1 MYLYSFYKEILAD
14 FLKKNRAEVIKVGI
28 YEYDEALHIQQE
40 RADAKEEGIAEGRK
54 EGIAEGRKEGRAA
67 GILELLGDLG
77 TVPVSLRET
86 IMGEGNLEVLAK
98 WLRQAARAETIEE
111 FQKVMYKA

>member
-54 EGIAEGRKEGRAA
+54 EGRAA

-98 WLRQAARAETIEE
+98 WLRQAARAETIGE